1 MIISY
6 THPYE
11 LTQTP
16 MFADTEK
23 DFEKIP
29 VKSSGYIESNKFLVS
44 LWNQVN
50 THINPKHCVDRAP
63 WAYSPGKYVG
73 KKTSVSAL
81 GFCQTSIGELYFA
94 LEYHKKGDIDSLLVM
109 RPTSKL
115 KHEEIEAVKRSKLA
129 PEAQAEKIVELR
141 KECKELKHQAR
152 EIQIKNMKE
161 FESILT
167 DKQKKELKKIK
178 EEGRKNFE
186 KNHKKNIGK
195 MPPRDGFRPKPPV
208 EEK

>member
-50 THINPKHCVDRAP
+50 THICPKHCVDRAP
-63 WAYSPGKYVG
+63 WAYFPGKYVG
-73 KKTSVSAL
+73 KKTSVSVL

-109 RPTSKL
+109 RPT
-115 KHEEIEAVKRSKLA
+115 
-129 PEAQAEKIVELR
+129 
-141 KECKELKHQAR
+141 
-152 EIQIKNMKE
+152 
-161 FESILT
+161 
-167 DKQKKELKKIK
+167 
-178 EEGRKNFE
+178 
-186 KNHKKNIGK
+186 
-195 MPPRDGFRPKPPV
+195 
-208 EEK
+208 

>member
-1 MIISY
+1 MKKILLLAGILALAMS
-6 THPYE
+6 
-11 LTQTP
+11 TQAFAEETATAKTMPVKQPSQCAKPCNKMHRPP
-16 MFADTEK
+16 MAPNK
-23 DFEKIP
+23 VNFEKRLKLTDDQK
-29 VKSSGYIESNKFLVS
+29 VKAKDI
-44 LWNQVN
+44 
-50 THINPKHCVDRAP
+50 
-63 WAYSPGKYVG
+63 
-73 KKTSVSAL
+73 
-81 GFCQTSIGELYFA
+81 
-94 LEYHKKGDIDSLLVM
+94 HKKGFDEIKPIMDKL
-109 RPTSKL
+109 KL

-152 EIQIKNMKE
+152 EIQMKNMKE